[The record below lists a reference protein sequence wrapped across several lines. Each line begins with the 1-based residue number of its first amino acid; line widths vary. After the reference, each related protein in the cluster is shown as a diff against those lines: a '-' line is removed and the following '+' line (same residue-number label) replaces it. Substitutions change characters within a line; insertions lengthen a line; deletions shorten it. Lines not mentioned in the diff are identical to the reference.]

1 MISTIL
7 EIVKYHK
14 SKNSN
19 SIDLQKDMFGDMNIS
34 NFKLTEEEEWDS
46 NYKLMK
52 EYEMLGFYLSGHPL
66 STHKKNYKSLMLREY
81 SEIKENS
88 ELHNQKDLLLGG
100 TLLSKKE
107 KRSARGNNYAFLNF
121 SDLSSIFE
129 LIIFESNLRKYRE
142 LLLEGESFVLG
153 VDFSSQNGS
162 LRGELK
168 KVFSFEEVEKLN
180 KTNDFKNK
188 ENDKLNNQ
196 TLKIYADR
204 SFSKDELAKL
214 NWVKGH
220 NKIEI
225 IINNQLLKIPG
236 EFNVTSEMI
245 DKMKSLNGVM
255 KIDFV
260 E

>member
-1 MISTIL
+1 MNRSSVFNQAQ
-7 EIVKYHK
+7 EIVKFHK
-14 SKNSN
+14 SQNNKSL
-19 SIDLQKDMFGDMNIS
+19 SEQEDMFGDIELSHFTIN
-34 NFKLTEEEEWDS
+34 EEEEWS
-46 NYKLMK
+46 YPYKLMK

-180 KTNDFKNK
+180 KTNHFNNK

-236 EFNVTSEMI
+236 
-245 DKMKSLNGVM
+245 
-255 KIDFV
+255 
-260 E
+260 